1 MDKWSDDYICDGQ
14 LSLFPVDFEKCMNPP
29 ETEYQYKK
37 RKLKQKLEA
46 EINKPPSFTT
56 GFQAGIIWQQ
66 LRELESEEIR
76 GNT

>member
-1 MDKWSDDYICDGQ
+1 MDKWPEDYECDGQ
-14 LSLFPVDFEKCMNPP
+14 LSLFPVNFEKCMNPP

-66 LRELESEEIR
+66 LRELASEEIR

>member
-1 MDKWSDDYICDGQ
+1 MDKWPDDYECDGH
-14 LSLFPVDFEKCMNPP
+14 LSLFPVDFSKCMNPP

-56 GFQAGIIWQQ
+56 GF
-66 LRELESEEIR
+66 
-76 GNT
+76 

>member
-1 MDKWSDDYICDGQ
+1 MDKFPDNYEYDGQ
-14 LSLFPVDFEKCMNPP
+14 LSLFPVDFSKCMNPP

-66 LRELESEEIR
+66 LRELASEEIR